1 VKKGFVIL
9 LLALAV
15 VILISPGLIGKL
27 AEQSMDENLEF
38 AATESDVVTIES
50 RGYDRSWF
58 SSEGQ
63 HRVELREGELYDSLY
78 VLVQDNYDALP
89 ALIIDTRIDHGLVPV
104 TSMSR
109 EQGSL
114 APGLGSAV
122 STLHLEFPDG
132 SLVDLPGTIFSE
144 MGLSGELTSNFV
156 LEPGSFSDGTDSIHW
171 GNVDVVVSMSPSS
184 NVIAFGGTIDEFVL
198 ADIVSELALGKLA
211 FEGETEPS
219 GFGFWLGET
228 KAEIESVSAPSALGT
243 STAGPFVFSE
253 RTWLEGDT
261 VSAHGAAQLNDIPFA
276 ELGRANILMEI
287 AVEGVHAQSIGNISR
302 AMDDIGAYSSG
313 DALMVALEDDL
324 QQLLATGFK
333 LHIEQLDVELQG
345 GTVSAA
351 LNVDVAA
358 TDIDDFVWTSILM
371 AADATFDASIPAEL
385 YDYFVSVD
393 PSVSAAAG
401 MGFLRRNGEVYE
413 MRATLK
419 NGLLEI
425 NGAPMPGLIP
435 GLQ

>member
-1 VKKGFVIL
+1 VKKGFVLL

-15 VILISPGLIGKL
+15 VVLISPGLIGKL
-27 AEQSMDENLEF
+27 AEESMDEGLEF

-50 RGYDRSWF
+50 RGFDRGWF
-58 SSEGQ
+58 TSAGQ
-63 HRVELREGELYDSLY
+63 HRIELREGELYDALY
-78 VLVQDNYDALP
+78 MMVRDNYDALP

-109 EQGSL
+109 EHGSL

-144 MGLSGELTSNFV
+144 MALSGELTSNFV

-171 GNVDVVVSMSPSS
+171 GDVDVVVRMSPAS
-184 NVIAFGGTIDEFVL
+184 NAIGFSGTIGEFVL
-198 ADIVSELALGKLA
+198 SDIVSELELGALA
-211 FEGETEPS
+211 FEGETAPS
-219 GFGFWLGET
+219 GYGFWLGET
-228 KAEIESVSAPSALGT
+228 SLEIESVSAPSALGM
-243 STAGPFVFSE
+243 SAAGPFTFSE
-253 RTWLEGDT
+253 RTWLDGDK
-261 VSAHGAAQLNDIPFA
+261 VSAHGAMQLNGIPFA
-276 ELGRANILMEI
+276 DLGRANIL
-287 AVEGVHAQSIGNISR
+287 VEVAAEGIHAQSIGNISR
-302 AMDDIGAYSSG
+302 AVDNIDAYSSG
-313 DALMVALEDDL
+313 DELMVELEDDL
-324 QQLLATGFK
+324 QQLLAAGFGFQIK
-333 LHIEQLDVELQG
+333 QLDLQLQG

-351 LNVDVAA
+351 LDVDVAP
-358 TDIDDFVWTSILM
+358 TDVDQFVWTSILL

-401 MGFLRRNGEVYE
+401 MGFLRRNGDVYE
-413 MRATLK
+413 MQATLK
-419 NGLLEI
+419 KGLLEI

-435 GLQ
+435 GMP

>member
-1 VKKGFVIL
+1 VKKGFVLL

-15 VILISPGLIGKL
+15 VVLISPGLIGKL
-27 AEQSMDENLEF
+27 AEESMDEGLEF

-50 RGYDRSWF
+50 RGFDRGWF
-58 SSEGQ
+58 TSAGQ
-63 HRVELREGELYDSLY
+63 HRIELREGELYDALY
-78 VLVQDNYDALP
+78 MMVRDNYDALP

-109 EQGSL
+109 EHGSL

-144 MGLSGELTSNFV
+144 MALSGELTSNFV

-171 GNVDVVVSMSPSS
+171 GDVDVVVRMSPAS
-184 NVIAFGGTIDEFVL
+184 NAIGFSGTIGEFVL
-198 ADIVSELALGKLA
+198 SDIVSELELGALA
-211 FEGETEPS
+211 FEGETAPS
-219 GFGFWLGET
+219 GYGFWLGET
-228 KAEIESVSAPSALGT
+228 SLEIESVSAPSALGM
-243 STAGPFVFSE
+243 SAAGPFTFSE
-253 RTWLEGDT
+253 RTWLDGDK
-261 VSAHGAAQLNDIPFA
+261 VSAHGAMQLNGIPFA
-276 ELGRANILMEI
+276 DLGRANIL
-287 AVEGVHAQSIGNISR
+287 VEVAAEGIHAQSIGNISR
-302 AMDDIGAYSSG
+302 AVDNIDAYSSG
-313 DALMVALEDDL
+313 DELMVELEDDL
-324 QQLLATGFK
+324 QQLLAAGFGFQIK
-333 LHIEQLDVELQG
+333 QLDVQLQG

-351 LNVDVAA
+351 LDVDVAP
-358 TDIDDFVWTSILM
+358 TDVDQFVWTSILL

-401 MGFLRRNGEVYE
+401 MGFLRRNGDVYE
-413 MRATLK
+413 MQATLK
-419 NGLLEI
+419 KGLLEI

-435 GLQ
+435 GMP